1 MSKGRELGLVDDT
14 CWKDHLQ
21 KKKESERETERLKG
35 TTLIPNSK
43 EARGLETKTKEK
55 IRTQKSLYEILKRP
69 KICYLDLPGA
79 RTLPKN
85 TIDEI
90 EAGVKYL
97 GYVARQEEE
106 IRKQKKNEKTPI
118 PDNLNF
124 ENVVGLSN
132 EVRQKLTESKPNNIA
147 RAARLPGI
155 TPAAISLLLVHLNR
169 G

>member
-1 MSKGRELGLVDDT
+1 M
-14 CWKDHLQ
+14 
-21 KKKESERETERLKG
+21 
-35 TTLIPNSK
+35 
-43 EARGLETKTKEK
+43 
-55 IRTQKSLYEILKRP
+55 
-69 KICYLDLPGA
+69 
-79 RTLPKN
+79 
-85 TIDEI
+85 
-90 EAGVKYL
+90 KYL

-132 EVRQKLTESKPNNIA
+132 EVRQKLTESKPNNMA

>member
-1 MSKGRELGLVDDT
+1 MK
-14 CWKDHLQ
+14 
-21 KKKESERETERLKG
+21 
-35 TTLIPNSK
+35 
-43 EARGLETKTKEK
+43 
-55 IRTQKSLYEILKRP
+55 
-69 KICYLDLPGA
+69 
-79 RTLPKN
+79 
-85 TIDEI
+85 
-90 EAGVKYL
+90 
-97 GYVARQEEE
+97 EEE
-106 IRKQKKNEKTPI
+106 IRKQKKNEETPI